1 MRAGKDCQL
10 AIPPTPDD
18 DFSFATGQQNGL
30 ARTEGLLGAS
40 RVALNLKLT
49 RVAKHESVGI
59 LTKAENQLLLN
70 GQVVAFQVA
79 GR

>member
-1 MRAGKDCQL
+1 MRASKDCQL

-40 RVALNLKLT
+40 RIALNLKMT
-49 RVAKHESVGI
+49 RVAKHQSVGI

-70 GQVVAFQVA
+70 GQAVPSVTA